1 MAQRQTVTVLAVEQ
15 RQSQN
20 GKAYWRI
27 RTDSGVYFAWSK
39 EVVDQLPAGTTAVVS
54 INGSAE
60 YPRIVAVH
68 EAPVEHEASE
78 PVASAPAAP
87 PAPAGDRERRMLRM
101 SALRAAAEVLHGTGL
116 PAEQVTAYAET
127 LLAWLEA

>member
-1 MAQRQTVTVLAVEQ
+1 MQRQTVTVLAVEP
-15 RQSQN
+15 RQSQS

-39 EVVDQLPAGTTAVVS
+39 EIVDQLPAGTTAVVS

-87 PAPAGDRERRMLRM
+87 PAPAGDRHKP
-101 SALRAAAEVLHGTGL
+101 HGLKPGGL
-116 PAEQVTAYAET
+116 
-127 LLAWLEA
+127 